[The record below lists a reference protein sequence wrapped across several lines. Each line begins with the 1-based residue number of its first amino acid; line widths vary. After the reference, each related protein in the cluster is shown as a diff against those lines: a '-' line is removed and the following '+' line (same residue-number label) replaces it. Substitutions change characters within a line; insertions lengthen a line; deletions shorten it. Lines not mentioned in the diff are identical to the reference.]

1 MSAVNVVVL
10 LLYGIGMSLGQVMFK
25 IAADRAKARVSG
37 GFLEPLVTDGY
48 FLAAVALY
56 GALTIL
62 WVWILTS
69 VPLSR
74 AYPFAVL
81 AFVFTP
87 VFAVLFFNEAVNVWY
102 FVGMALILSGLAIL
116 VWKTI

>member
-1 MSAVNVVVL
+1 L
-10 LLYGIGMSLGQVMFK
+10 PPTGRKHGRP
-25 IAADRAKARVSG
+25 AASSSRSS
-37 GFLEPLVTDGY
+37 PDGY